1 MIQVMAYGSRHPSN
15 DEKASLASLH
25 RSNCLAVSGVS
36 NLPRVKATEMEYSLA
51 VATLWNSTCTGGH
64 SLSDFQITLF
74 HFLCIIHNDV
84 SIVFSWMYALR
95 QAQ

>member
-51 VATLWNSTCTGGH
+51 VATL
-64 SLSDFQITLF
+64 
-74 HFLCIIHNDV
+74 
-84 SIVFSWMYALR
+84 
-95 QAQ
+95 